1 MMFTLGRRPAMA
13 VRALVARAIR
23 APRRAFATAVH
34 GGDGTGGGASRREDD
49 VDADAVGGVAAERV
63 GDIVRV
69 TCTDLATSGQGVCR
83 LPSGMVLLCDGATPG
98 EIIDARVVK
107 VKKRVAEGVKRAT
120 VVDAPDATPPPCV
133 YYDRCGGCSWQHIT
147 YDAQVA
153 HKRRQVVDVLT
164 RIGLEPE
171 AEAKTSAC
179 ASARATERYR
189 NKMEF
194 AFGRITEGRT
204 ARVVVGLRPRGSNE
218 DVVEIGEHGCLLQS
232 EEADAVLRRTRDALT
247 RLGGSVEAFD
257 RTTGEGTLRSMVIR
271 SARDSHGTPSVMVDL
286 ATTAGDDELLF
297 GPLADLL
304 REISEMP
311 HVVSV
316 LHTSVPPEP
325 ELRRGNNRNSKFV
338 KGGRGVKAKSNGSP
352 TAVVKA
358 MYGQNKLVETLDG
371 VKFELSSASF
381 FQTNTAQATQLVQ
394 IMRDAC
400 GFSGNNTEVVLDLF
414 CGVGMMGLCVAS
426 RAKHVMGWE
435 VVPEAVRDAK
445 RNAEINGI
453 ENAKFYRVDLSSLNA
468 KLGAKGLLANPKTGK
483 ELPMPDIVITDPARF
498 GMAESLIS
506 ILRTIGAKRIVYV
519 SCNPATQ
526 ARDMVLL
533 TAQSQGPND
542 ARYALV
548 SCTPVDMFPHTS
560 HVESVAVFD
569 RV

>member
-1 MMFTLGRRPAMA
+1 M
-13 VRALVARAIR
+13 
-23 APRRAFATAVH
+23 
-34 GGDGTGGGASRREDD
+34 
-49 VDADAVGGVAAERV
+49 
-63 GDIVRV
+63 
-69 TCTDLATSGQGVCR
+69 
-83 LPSGMVLLCDGATPG
+83 
-98 EIIDARVVK
+98 
-107 VKKRVAEGVKRAT
+107 
-120 VVDAPDATPPPCV
+120 
-133 YYDRCGGCSWQHIT
+133 
-147 YDAQVA
+147 
-153 HKRRQVVDVLT
+153 LT

-304 REISEMP
+304 RVISEMP

-414 CGVGMMGLCVAS
+414 CGVGTMGLCVAS